1 MIIKNLKING
11 YGNLKNKEIEL
22 KDGINIIY
30 GENESGKSTLL
41 KFILNMLYG
50 TSKNK
55 KGRDISD
62 FDKFKPWEGEE
73 FSGKLKYQLDNG
85 KTYEVY
91 REFSKKNPIIYNE
104 EMEDISKTY
113 KIDKNKGNE
122 FFFEQTKI
130 DEELF
135 LSTTAVMQQ
144 EVSINKNTQNLMLQ
158 KITNLASTGN
168 DNISYKK
175 AITKLNKKQ
184 LEEIGTDR
192 SQDRPINKIKQNL
205 IQLINKKSELNLYQD
220 KKYEIEKDKNKL
232 EEQIIQSSRE
242 LEIIKEINQ
251 IKNNSKI
258 NNEKININKEMIK
271 KEIEKISKLDKEIN
285 KLQEEYNNIKQPEK
299 KKINKKKYTL
309 LIIISVIVLLI
320 PIILKKYILLFLPVL
335 LIIISVIIYII
346 ENSKIKLENS
356 QRNSDF
362 KIEKNKKSN
371 EIEKIKSEKQI
382 IENEKKSKEEDIDK
396 ITRELLMKTEAELSN
411 VKIKHKLNNIEKYE
425 NINEYDIRLE
435 QDKIAELKIQLHKI
449 ELDKSNIIPQLE
461 DLSKIEEEIEG
472 LEDEYNCLIEKNNN
486 INLVKETLEKAYE
499 IMKKD
504 ITPRFTNI
512 LSNTVSIISNN
523 KYKNVSFNS
532 EEGLVVELENGKYIS
547 ADLLSTGT
555 MDQLYLSLRL
565 AIVNEIVE
573 ENIPII
579 LDESFAYYD
588 SHRLT
593 NMLKYIS
600 NNVKNQI
607 IILTCNKRERDIL
620 GKNNI
625 EYNYIELN

>member
-1 MIIKNLKING
+1 MIIRNLKING

-30 GENESGKSTLL
+30 GENESGKSTIL

-62 FDKFKPWEGEE
+62 FEKFKPWEGEE
-73 FSGKLKYQLDNG
+73 FSGKLKYQLDDG

-91 REFSKKNPIIYNE
+91 REFNKKNPIIYNE
-104 EMEDISKTY
+104 EMEDISKSY

-135 LSTTAVMQQ
+135 ISTTAVMQQ
-144 EVSINKNTQNLMLQ
+144 EVAINKNTQNLMLQ

-205 IQLINKKSELNLYQD
+205 VQLINKKSELNLYQD
-220 KKYEIEKDKNKL
+220 KKYEIEQDKNKL
-232 EEQIIQSSRE
+232 EEQISQTSRK
-242 LEIIKEINQ
+242 LEIIKEINR

-271 KEIEKISKLDKEIN
+271 KEIEKISELDKNIS
-285 KLQEEYNNIKQPEK
+285 KLQEDYNNIKQPVN
-299 KKINKKKYTL
+299 KKIDVKKYVL
-309 LIIISVIVLLI
+309 LIIIAIILLI
-320 PIILKKYILLFLPVL
+320 IPIVQKKYILLFVPM
-335 LIIISVIIYII
+335 LIIIVSVIIYII
-346 ENSKIKLENS
+346 ENNKIKLENA

-362 KIEKNKKSN
+362 KIEKSKKNN

-382 IENEKKSKEEDIDK
+382 IENEKKSKEEDIEK
-396 ITRELLMKTEAELSN
+396 ITRESLIKTESELAN
-411 VKIKHKLNNIEKYE
+411 IKMKYKLNNIEKYE
-425 NINEYDIRLE
+425 NVDEYDIRLE

-461 DLSKIEEEIEG
+461 NLSKIEEEIKV
-472 LEDEYNCLIEKNNN
+472 LEDEYSCLVEKNNN

-523 KYKNVSFNS
+523 KYKSVIFNS

-588 SHRLT
+588 SNRLE
-593 NMLKYIS
+593 NMLKYIN
-600 NNVKNQI
+600 NNVKNQT

-625 EYNYIELN
+625 EYNYIKLD